1 MWSPCLW
8 RGFSLIRSLA
18 CPGLR
23 CDEVRPAPFFIYPFL
38 VRPRGGFVLKNG
50 QLVLFFNVYLLN
62 PYLPLAFDK
71 ECQIWKFLLYIA
83 KTFFMKEV
91 KRQSKNQASK
101 SFPSRFAKK
110 AAPWILL
117 IGLTPVL
124 GEEVHRYLVLHRTFS
139 QEILDLQ
146 NYILITAPK
155 GQRTHFALPDGTK
168 VWLNAASTLKYP
180 KDMKS
185 GERTIEISGEAFFDV
200 VHDASRP
207 FKVHA
212 KDVDVEVLGTQF
224 NLRNYPDETI
234 CKTSVI
240 DGQVKV
246 EHIDTLDLRSGEE
259 AVVDISQITG
269 PKLSK
274 RSMVDRESA
283 MDWTNGMIE
292 FQGDDFKT
300 VLLVLSRTFDIDMQ
314 LDGAIPSGKFFGSFS
329 INELPEDI
337 VRRLDF
343 RGLHVSIKKNKKR
356 MTITLRQ

>member
-1 MWSPCLW
+1 MRSPCLW

-23 CDEVRPAPFFIYPFL
+23 CDELRPAPFFIYPFL
-38 VRPRGGFVLKNG
+38 VRLEAGLVLKNG
-50 QLVLFFNVYLLN
+50 QLVLFYNVYLLN
-62 PYLPLAFDK
+62 PYLSLAFYK
-71 ECQIWKFLLYIA
+71 ECQVWKFLLYIA

-91 KRQSKNQASK
+91 MRSKNQASK
-101 SFPSRFAKK
+101 GFSFAKK
-110 AAPWILL
+110 ATPWILL
-117 IGLTPVL
+117 AGLIPVFGAEL
-124 GEEVHRYLVLHRTFS
+124 QHYRALHRNFP

-146 NYILITAPK
+146 NYVFITAPK
-155 GQRTHFALPDGTK
+155 GQRKNFALPDGTK
-168 VWLNAASTLKYP
+168 VWLNAASMLKYP
-180 KDMKS
+180 RDMKS

-246 EHIDTLDLRSGEE
+246 EHVDTLDLRSGEE

-329 INELPEDI
+329 INESPEDI
-337 VRRLDF
+337 VKRLDF
-343 RGLHVSIKKNKKR
+343 RGLHVSIKKSKKR